1 MDLCRCNA
9 LPLTHVECQ
18 RRCWEEKKTVSKE
31 QTESEA
37 KEETV
42 VGRVS
47 NDTTS
52 KALLS
57 GEVGRL
63 CYKET
68 VGCHSNERQA
78 KPASCT
84 FTSRILIL
92 KVQSMLE

>member
-1 MDLCRCNA
+1 M
-9 LPLTHVECQ
+9 
-18 RRCWEEKKTVSKE
+18 SKE

-37 KEETV
+37 EEETV

-84 FTSRILIL
+84 FTSRILKIVYQ
-92 KVQSMLE
+92 VQSMLE